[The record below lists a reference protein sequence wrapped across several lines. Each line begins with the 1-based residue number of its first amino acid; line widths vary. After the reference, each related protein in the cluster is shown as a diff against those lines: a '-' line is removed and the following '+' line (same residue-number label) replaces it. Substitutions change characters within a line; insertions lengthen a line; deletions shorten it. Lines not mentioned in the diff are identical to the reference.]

1 MLLQRIAA
9 GDSTAVN
16 QCLEQYGNLV
26 WSTAKRWSASISDAE
41 DAVQEIFID
50 LWKSACRFD
59 PDVSSEATFVMMVA
73 RRRLIDRRR
82 RRRISAEHLD
92 GEVCERCASDQPT
105 PGERLELCEEATMA
119 AELLNELKDE
129 ERKVLELSV
138 HEGLSHQ
145 EIANRVGMPLGSVK
159 SNIRRGLGRLRERL
173 TKLSLAGS
181 SRERL

>member
-59 PDVSSEATFVMMVA
+59 PEVSSEATFVMMVA

-82 RRRISAEHLD
+82 RRTISAEPFD
-92 GEVCERCASDQPT
+92 ADACEQCAAD
-105 PGERLELCEEATMA
+105 ERSAEERFELCEEAAIA
-119 AELLNELKDE
+119 ADLLNELKDD

-159 SNIRRGLGRLRERL
+159 SHIRRGLGRLRDRL
-173 TKLSLAGS
+173 SKLSVSGS
-181 SRERL
+181 ARERL